1 MGDVSQVWLNSSPSA
16 TSQQM
21 MDRHVGQIVRRDG
34 PAVKFWIHYSSLF
47 VHVTEADSFHMREPA
62 APFREPVAW
71 PAGRK
76 QHAQRDDGHLK
87 QTWLHWLGSFIFT
100 TLSMKMGYKV
110 VAFCCRDRVL
120 SVWMTSSFQYFI
132 LKKENNR
139 IKVNY
144 WPKLLRSRLWYHA
157 NEYNWVAPI

>member
-1 MGDVSQVWLNSSPSA
+1 MSNIFWEKKRNEIVDKTMGDVSQVWLNSSPSA

-100 TLSMKMGYKV
+100 TLSIKMGYKV
-110 VAFCCRDRVL
+110 VAFLL
-120 SVWMTSSFQYFI
+120 SWPCIVRMDDVIISKFY
-132 LKKENNR
+132 LKKR
-139 IKVNY
+139 K
-144 WPKLLRSRLWYHA
+144 
-157 NEYNWVAPI
+157 